1 MRVTG
6 VVDYG
11 QKLQN
16 LLNLQHLE
24 VESIDQPS
32 FIPEMDK
39 ISSQFRLKRIFV
51 FFHFFFS
58 LLLIVFVAMPRVTRL
73 ILP

>member
-6 VVDYG
+6 VAVLG
-11 QKLQN
+11 QNFEN
-16 LLNLQHLE
+16 LRNLQHLE

-58 LLLIVFVAMPRVTRL
+58 LLLIVFVAMPRVIT
-73 ILP
+73 